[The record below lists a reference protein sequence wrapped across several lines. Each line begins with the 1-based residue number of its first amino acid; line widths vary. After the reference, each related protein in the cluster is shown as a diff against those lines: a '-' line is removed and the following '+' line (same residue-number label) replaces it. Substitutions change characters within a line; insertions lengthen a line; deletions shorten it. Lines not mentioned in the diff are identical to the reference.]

1 LGANEAGQGA
11 GLLSVTP
18 RVISVNVGLPRTVI
32 WAGRP
37 VTSGIW
43 KEPVNGRVVVE
54 GINLHGDDQ
63 ADRRVHGGRDKAVYA
78 YSTEDYAWWA
88 DVLGRD
94 LGAGTFGE
102 NLTTEGIELSTC
114 VIGQEWQVG
123 TTVLQVAQPREPC
136 FKLGMRMGDAEFV
149 ELFGS
154 SGRSGTYLRIQQPG
168 DIGPGDPIVTR
179 HPPSHGLTVGDLV
192 AVRPNAPTPLLERIA
207 AINDVP
213 EDWRIMA
220 KRRLA
225 RLHDNTRRASD

>member
-1 LGANEAGQGA
+1 L
-11 GLLSVTP
+11 VTP

-32 WAGRP
+32 WAGRS

-63 ADRRVHGGRDKAVYA
+63 ADRRVHGGPDKAVYA
-78 YSTEDYAWWA
+78 YATEDYTWWA

-94 LGAGTFGE
+94 VGAGTFGE
-102 NLTTEGIELSTC
+102 NLTTEGIDLSAC

-123 TTVLQVAQPREPC
+123 TVVLQVAQPREPC

-154 SGRSGTYLRIQQPG
+154 SGRSGTYLRIHQPG
-168 DIGPGDPIVTR
+168 DIGAGDPIVTR
-179 HPPSHGLTVGDLV
+179 HAPSHGLTVGDLA
-192 AVRPNAPTPLLERIA
+192 AVRPGAPISLLERIA
-207 AINDVP
+207 TINDVP
-213 EDWRIMA
+213 DDWRIMA
-220 KRRLA
+220 RRRLA
-225 RLHDNTRRASD
+225 RLHGNTRRASD